1 MLPVSTCPLQRRQAQ
16 LQHSR
21 SICYRRLLPAGFIR
35 ASLTVTA
42 PSALCLQGAL
52 TTRRKRPETEKFSE
66 KKKRRSRQT
75 KQAAGFL
82 SINLSAVYLS
92 AKELNVTQIHPEV

>member
-1 MLPVSTCPLQRRQAQ
+1 MLRPVVASCFHT
-16 LQHSR
+16 
-21 SICYRRLLPAGFIR
+21 GFIDCDSSFR
-35 ASLTVTA
+35 AL
-42 PSALCLQGAL
+42 SAGGAH
-52 TTRRKRPETEKFSE
+52 TRRKRPETEKFSE
-66 KKKRRSRQT
+66 KKRRSRQT